1 MTAASTYR
9 WDDADRLFD
18 EALEQPPAERERW
31 LAERCA
37 GNSALHR
44 QVEALLR
51 ADELAGRFLE
61 VDGLRLAVPLMD
73 EPDTESAAGGE
84 IGPYRL
90 VRELAR
96 GGMGVVYLA
105 ERADGQFEQR
115 VALKLIKRGMDSDE
129 IHRRFLAERQILA
142 RLSHPHIARL
152 LDGGVSAAGQ
162 PYFAI
167 EYIDGTSILEHCEA
181 RGLGVE
187 DRLRLFLDVCDAV
200 RYAHR
205 SLVVHRDLKP
215 SNILVTADGQ
225 VKLLDFGIA
234 KLLGDGPDVG
244 PGLTETGMRVM
255 TPEYAAPEQV
265 SGAPVTTATDV
276 YALGAVLYELLSG
289 QRAHRLDSRTPI
301 EVARVVCEVDPAP
314 PSGVAAGA
322 LHQRLRGDLD
332 TITLAALQ
340 KKPERR
346 YPTVE
351 RLAEDVRRHLD
362 GRPVSARPDT
372 WRYRATKF
380 VGRHRIGVA
389 AAVAIAFSLV
399 AGLSGTVWQARVAAE
414 RARLATEEAEK
425 ERAVRE
431 FLVRLFS
438 AASPR
443 QSLGEDLT
451 VRELLDRGRRDLDTA
466 LTAQPV
472 VRARLLTAVAGV
484 YAGIGQSPRADSLF
498 AQAVTLTRTLPG
510 DVDADLATALTGW
523 AGNLMV
529 QSHFDSAE
537 ALLRE
542 AVERLRR
549 RDPDDPRIAGPLGS
563 LGRVYTFTHRRA
575 EAAATLRE
583 VLAIHL
589 RHDGPG
595 SPQVANALDD
605 LGYEL
610 LRQGNLA
617 GADSAVGSALATWR
631 RLLEP
636 HHPSLLWTLSNLSA
650 VRLAQGDTAE
660 AERMLRE
667 VIAGQERLYPEGHSE
682 LAHSL
687 GWLGM
692 QLAAGGRYAAVDS
705 LIAPAMDT
713 HRKLLGRDNSHVAM
727 LVELLADA
735 HYHLGDLEAAE
746 RDQREVVGIWRRA
759 IGPEQRHTLSM
770 LDRLASYVRE
780 QGQYEEAEQLAA
792 EALAGRRKLLGDSH
806 TDVAL
811 SLWTLGNLKRFR
823 GGHAEAERLLREAL
837 AIRRAASP
845 ENRIETA
852 RVLGELGAVLNERGK
867 PGEAEPLLREAVE
880 ILTALPGAG
889 QVEMAEAR
897 RELGQSLALEGRY
910 REGEQ
915 LMLEAHRAL
924 AERTDYWSRKARSA
938 TVDRLVE
945 LYRRQGRE
953 VDAARWRRVRDT
965 PATPPSPR

>member
-1 MTAASTYR
+1 VTAASTYR
-9 WDDADRLFD
+9 WDEADRLFD

-73 EPDTESAAGGE
+73 EPDTGSAAGGE

-167 EYIDGTSILEHCEA
+167 EYIDGTSILEHCKA

-234 KLLGDGPDVG
+234 KLLGDGPDAG

-301 EVARVVCEVDPAP
+301 EVARVVCEVDPEP

-322 LHQRLRGDLD
+322 LQQRLRGDLD
-332 TITLAALQ
+332 TITLTALQ

-346 YPTVE
+346 YATVE
-351 RLAEDVRRHLD
+351 QLAEDVRRHLD

-389 AAVAIAFSLV
+389 AATAIALSLV
-399 AGLSGTVWQARVAAE
+399 AGLSGTIWQARVAAD

-425 ERAVRE
+425 ERAVRD

-443 QSLGEDLT
+443 ESLGEDLT
-451 VRELLDRGRRDLDTA
+451 VRELLERSRRDLDTA
-466 LTAQPV
+466 LTAQPL

-484 YAGIGQSPRADSLF
+484 YAGLGQAPQADSLF
-498 AQAVTLTRTLPG
+498 AQAVALIRTLPG
-510 DVDADLATALTGW
+510 DVDADLATALSVW
-523 AGNLMV
+523 ASNLIV
-529 QSHFDSAE
+529 QSHFERAE
-537 ALLRE
+537 PLLRE
-542 AVERLRR
+542 AVERLRQ
-549 RDPDDPRIAGPLGS
+549 RDPDDPDIAGPLQS
-563 LGRVYTFTHRRA
+563 LGRVYTFTQRRA

-583 VLAIHL
+583 TLAIQL
-589 RHDGPG
+589 RHHGPG
-595 SPQVANALDD
+595 SPQVASALDD

-610 LRQGNLA
+610 LRQGDLA
-617 GADSAVGSALATWR
+617 GADSAVGAALAAYR
-631 RLLEP
+631 RLLP
-636 HHPSLLWTLSNLSA
+636 PQHPSLLWTLSNLSA

-692 QLAAGGRYAAVDS
+692 MLAAEGRYAAVDS
-705 LIAPAMDT
+705 LIAPAIDP
-713 HRKLLGRDNSHVAM
+713 HRKLLGQDNSHLAM
-727 LVELLADA
+727 LLEILADA
-735 HYHLGDLEAAE
+735 RYQLGDLEAAA

-759 IGPEQRHTLSM
+759 IGPEQRHTLAM
-770 LDRLASYVRE
+770 VALLGSYVSA
-780 QGQYEEAEQLAA
+780 QGRSEEAEKLTV

-806 TDVAL
+806 PDVAL
-811 SLWTLGNLKRFR
+811 SLQTLGNLKRLR
-823 GGHAEAERLLREAL
+823 GDHAEAERLLREAL
-837 AIRRAASP
+837 DIRRAESP
-845 ENRIETA
+845 QNQLQTA
-852 RVLGELGAVLNERGK
+852 LVLGELGTVLNERGK
-867 PGEAEPLLREAVE
+867 PGEAEPLLGEAVD

-889 QVEMAEAR
+889 PVETAAAR
-897 RELGQSLALEGRY
+897 RELGQSLALQGRY
-910 REGEQ
+910 REAEQ
-915 LMLEAHRAL
+915 LMLDAHRAL
-924 AERTDYWSRKARSA
+924 SERSDYWSKTARSE

-953 VDAARWRRVRDT
+953 ADAERWRRVRNVAT
-965 PATPPSPR
+965 TPPSRR

>member
-1 MTAASTYR
+1 VTTASTYR
-9 WDDADRLFD
+9 WDEADRLFD

-37 GNSALHR
+37 GNPALHR

-61 VDGLRLAVPLMD
+61 VDGWRLAVPLLE
-73 EPDTESAAGGE
+73 EPDPGSTLGGE

-152 LDGGVSAAGQ
+152 LDGGVSAGGQ

-167 EYIDGTSILEHCEA
+167 EYIDGTTILEHCEA
-181 RGLGVE
+181 RKLEVE

-215 SNILVTADGQ
+215 SNMLVTADGQ

-234 KLLGDGPDVG
+234 KLLGDGPDAG

-265 SGAPVTTATDV
+265 TGAPVTTATDV

-289 QRAHRLDSRTPI
+289 QRAHRLEARTPM
-301 EVARVVCEVDPAP
+301 EVARVVCEEDPIP
-314 PSGVAAGA
+314 PSGHAAGA
-322 LHQRLRGDLD
+322 LQQRLRGDLD
-332 TITLAALQ
+332 TITLTALQ

-346 YPTVE
+346 YATVE
-351 RLAEDVRRHLD
+351 QLAEDVRRHLD

-389 AAVAIAFSLV
+389 AAVAIALSLV
-399 AGLSGTVWQARVAAE
+399 AGLSGTIWQARVAAE

-438 AASPR
+438 AASPG

-466 LTAQPV
+466 LTAQPL

-484 YAGIGQSPRADSLF
+484 YAGLGQVPQADSLF
-498 AQAVTLTRTLPG
+498 AQAVALTRTLSG
-510 DVDADLATALTGW
+510 DVDADLATALTAW
-523 AGNLMV
+523 AGSLIV
-529 QSHFDSAE
+529 QSRFDSAE
-537 ALLRE
+537 PLLRE
-542 AVERLRR
+542 AVDRLRR
-549 RDPDDPRIAGPLGS
+549 RDPDDPALAGPLQS
-563 LGRVYTFTHRRA
+563 LGRVYTFTNRRA

-583 VLAIHL
+583 TLAIQL
-589 RHDGPG
+589 RHHAPG
-595 SPQVANALDD
+595 SWQVASALDD

-610 LRQGNLA
+610 LRQGDLP
-617 GADSAVGSALATWR
+617 GADSAVGAALASYR
-631 RLLEP
+631 RLLP
-636 HHPSLLWTLSNLSA
+636 PQHPALLWTLSNLSA

-692 QLAAGGRYAAVDS
+692 RLAASGRYAAVDS
-705 LIAPAMDT
+705 LIAPELEA
-713 HRKLLGRDNSHVAM
+713 HRKLLGPDNSHVAM

-746 RDQREVVGIWRRA
+746 RYQREVVGIWRRA

-770 LDRLASYVRE
+770 LDLLASYVRD
-780 QGQYEEAEQLAA
+780 QDRYEEAERLAA
-792 EALAGRRKLLGDSH
+792 EALAGRRKILGASH
-806 TDVAL
+806 PDVAL
-811 SLWTLGNLKRFR
+811 SLSTLGSLRRLR
-823 GGHAEAERLLREAL
+823 GDYAKAEQLLREAL
-837 AIRRAASP
+837 VIRRTESP
-845 ENRIETA
+845 NNRRETA
-852 RVLGELGAVLNERGK
+852 EVLRELGAVLNERGK
-867 PGEAEPLLREAVE
+867 PGEAEPLLKESVDL
-880 ILTALPGAG
+880 LTALPGARP
-889 QVEMAEAR
+889 VETAEAR
-897 RELGQSLALEGRY
+897 RDLGQSLSLQGRY
-910 REGEQ
+910 PEAEQ
-915 LMLEAHRAL
+915 LLLEAHRAL
-924 AERTDYWSRKARSA
+924 AERSDYWSRKARSE

-945 LYRRQGRE
+945 LYRRQGRWA
-953 VDAARWRRVRDT
+953 DASRWRGAGGA
-965 PATPPSPR
+965 PATPANPR

>member
-1 MTAASTYR
+1 MYR
-9 WDDADRLFD
+9 WEEADQLFD
-18 EALEQPPAERERW
+18 GALEQPLAERERW
-31 LAERCA
+31 LTERCA
-37 GNSALHR
+37 GNLSLLR

-61 VDGLRLAVPLMD
+61 VDGWRLAVPLME
-73 EPDTESAAGGE
+73 EPDSGAVAGGE

-152 LDGGVSAAGQ
+152 LDGGVSTAGQ

-167 EYIDGTSILEHCEA
+167 EYIDGTTILEHCEV
-181 RGLGVE
+181 RELGVE

-215 SNILVTADGQ
+215 SNILVTAEGQ

-234 KLLGDGPDVG
+234 KLLDDGPDAG
-244 PGLTETGMRVM
+244 QGLTETGMRVM

-289 QRAHRLDSRTPI
+289 QRVHRLDSRTPM
-301 EVARVVCEVDPAP
+301 EVARVVCEVDPPP

-322 LHQRLRGDLD
+322 LRQRLRGDLD
-332 TITLAALQ
+332 TIALTALQ

-351 RLAEDVRRHLD
+351 QLAEDVRRHLD

-380 VGRHRIGVA
+380 VGRHRIGVVA
-389 AAVAIAFSLV
+389 GAAIALSLV
-399 AGLSGTVWQARVAAE
+399 AGLSGTIWQARVAAD

-466 LTAQPV
+466 LIAQPL

-484 YAGIGQSPRADSLF
+484 YGGLGQVPQADSLF
-498 AQAVTLTRTLPG
+498 AEAVALIRTLSG
-510 DVDADLATALTGW
+510 DVDADLATALSVW
-523 AGNLMV
+523 ASNLLV

-537 ALLRE
+537 TLLRE

-549 RDPDDPRIAGPLGS
+549 RDPDDPGIAGPLQS
-563 LGRVYTFTHRRA
+563 LGRVYTFTQRRA
-575 EAAATLRE
+575 EAEATLRE
-583 VLAIHL
+583 TLAIQL
-589 RHDGPG
+589 RHHGTG
-595 SPQVANALDD
+595 SPQVASALDD

-610 LRQGNLA
+610 LRQDDLA
-617 GADSAVGSALATWR
+617 GADSAIGAALAAYR
-631 RLLEP
+631 RLLP
-636 HHPSLLWTLSNLSA
+636 PQHPSLLWTLSNLSA
-650 VRLAQGDTAE
+650 VRLARGDTTE

-667 VIAGQERLYPEGHSE
+667 VIAGQERLYPEGHPE

-692 QLAAGGRYAAVDS
+692 LLAAKGRYAAVDS
-705 LIAPAMDT
+705 LIAPAMDA
-713 HRKLLGRDNSHVAM
+713 HRKLLGQDNSHVVM
-727 LVELLADA
+727 LQEILADA
-735 HYHLGDLEAAE
+735 HH
-746 RDQREVVGIWRRA
+746 
-759 IGPEQRHTLSM
+759 
-770 LDRLASYVRE
+770 
-780 QGQYEEAEQLAA
+780 QLA
-792 EALAGRRKLLGDSH
+792 RQ
-806 TDVAL
+806 
-811 SLWTLGNLKRFR
+811 
-823 GGHAEAERLLREAL
+823 
-837 AIRRAASP
+837 ASKGP
-845 ENRIETA
+845 T
-852 RVLGELGAVLNERGK
+852 
-867 PGEAEPLLREAVE
+867 
-880 ILTALPGAG
+880 
-889 QVEMAEAR
+889 
-897 RELGQSLALEGRY
+897 
-910 REGEQ
+910 
-915 LMLEAHRAL
+915 
-924 AERTDYWSRKARSA
+924 
-938 TVDRLVE
+938 
-945 LYRRQGRE
+945 
-953 VDAARWRRVRDT
+953 
-965 PATPPSPR
+965 TPPSPR